1 MLPYL
6 DSTLQITTF
15 EAALKNQS
23 IIQMLGIRGGQL
35 EVGFKM
41 VIELV
46 CVVLEWRL
54 RGLLE
59 KLDFLLAEWVLI
71 VVERLV
77 ALHLLNWLLGYD
89 LINHILFSYVLVNTT
104 LIKGRHLRAIIDDS
118 RVPIKVL
125 FPGFLA
131 LILVDEHE
139 LLSLT
144 LIGVYRVQLKSV
156 STIICV
162 PGSDKA
168 KIVLHEYLLNPRLRL
183 EPNWPAIRIID
194 LGQYDFWC
202 ESVLS
207 HSSLESLSLQLL
219 FLLQCSLRSCPK

>member
-23 IIQMLGIRGGQL
+23 LIQMLGIRGGQL

-77 ALHLLNWLLGYD
+77 ALHLLNWLLGYG
-89 LINHILFSYVLVNTT
+89 LINNILFSYVLVNTT
-104 LIKGRHLRAIIDDS
+104 LIKGRHLGAIIDYS
-118 RVPIKVL
+118 RIPIKVL
-125 FPGFLA
+125 LPGFLA

-144 LIGVYRVQLKSV
+144 LIGVNRIQRKSV
-156 STIICV
+156 SSIICV
-162 PGSDKA
+162 PRSDKA
-168 KIVLHEYLLNPRLRL
+168 KIMLHEYLLNPRFRL
-183 EPNWPAIRIID
+183 EANWPAIRIFN
-194 LGQYDFWC
+194 LAQYDFWSK
-202 ESVLS
+202 SVLS

-219 FLLQCSLRSCPK
+219 FLLQCSLRSCP